1 VNYAHSTDFTNM
13 CHMRPFMQPANVLI
27 DDDGSAVLADFGL
40 AQPLRQSALNYSAT
54 TVGGTS
60 YFM

>member
-1 VNYAHSTDFTNM
+1 
-13 CHMRPFMQPANVLI
+13 MRPFMQPANVLI